1 MGDDEQPIEL
11 SLTEEQ
17 QALIQRVTG
26 EHASILQLTVN
37 PTDGT
42 SGTGCGLS
50 FNWRISVDS
59 GIPRQQ
65 WLKAVKPPRPGADA
79 GT

>member
-1 MGDDEQPIEL
+1 MSNDELPIEL

-17 QALIQRVTG
+17 QALIHSVTG
-26 EHASILQLTVN
+26 EHASILQLSVN
-37 PTDGT
+37 PADST

-79 GT
+79 GS